1 MNSLNL
7 IENLGEVEYIMS
19 DKTGTLTQN
28 ELSFVAAC
36 CDQSITYNIEVS
48 SSDQKTVQS
57 NETLGQYLKHYQNFL
72 RCLTLCHDCIYMET
86 QGEKVLSG
94 ASLDEQCLLQLVHSD
109 GIARFLSR
117 TIDTITIQVGA
128 EL

>member
-1 MNSLNL
+1 
-7 IENLGEVEYIMS
+7 
-19 DKTGTLTQN
+19 
-28 ELSFVAAC
+28 
-36 CDQSITYNIEVS
+36 
-48 SSDQKTVQS
+48 
-57 NETLGQYLKHYQNFL
+57 
-72 RCLTLCHDCIYMET
+72 MET